1 MKTSQQRGTIA
12 HEVIGSDYKA
22 GISNPVQD
30 SIRAFGNDMEFEV
43 QVQINPENSFSPV
56 RDVDFISESNNVV
69 GEIKTGVWTAQE
81 QASAIAQVRANAFA
95 FSKAHGNVSVTIV
108 IIYSNGKSGKDSKPF
123 TISAVQPFSVMSDDF
138 AKNCPEQFA
147 QEEIARMT
155 NERNE
160 FAKVK
165 DFGTPA
171 QCRIAA
177 KGNREISKKIV
188 KAQADMVAYKA
199 AKDIAHRAAKRAVF
213 SS

>member
-1 MKTSQQRGTIA
+1 MKTSQQRGTIE
-12 HEVIGSDYKA
+12 HEKIGSDYKA

-43 QVQINPENSFSPV
+43 QVQINPENKFSNI
-56 RDVDFISESNNVV
+56 RDVDFISEANNVV

-95 FSKAHGNVSVTIV
+95 FSKAHGNVDVTIV

-165 DFGTPA
+165 DFGTPE

-177 KGNREISKKIV
+177 KGNREISKEIV
-188 KAQADMVAYKA
+188 KAQAAMVAYKK
-199 AKDIAHRAAKRAVF
+199 AKDIAHREAKRAIF
-213 SS
+213 A